1 MLRMLRSDLY
11 RLVRLSQFWVGLAA
25 CAGIALISVSAATV
39 VGSLPSALQG
49 VPRMTGL
56 CMVVPLAS
64 GVCATSLVVSDS
76 RERAVRSLGSV
87 PGCRRWYVPSKYALL
102 VGVSTLYALTVCAIQ
117 LVGLATL
124 GMPFEPFGADAY
136 LLGFAGVV
144 LVSVAWAT
152 VPLLVACSG
161 GSEGLSAVLA
171 LACSTSLADMAA
183 ATFLGAL
190 AVALPAA
197 EPLLRGIDG
206 LLVLSSATLLDDP
219 ATLLSSP
226 SALARAVAVP
236 LLWVAVMLPLAHAV
250 MCRRAL

>member
-161 GSEGLSAVLA
+161 GSEGLSVVLA
-171 LACSTSLADMAA
+171 LTSSTTLADMVVSAL
-183 ATFLGAL
+183 LGAASL
-190 AVALPAA
+190 ALPAA
-197 EPLLRGIDG
+197 EPLLHGIG
-206 LLVLSSATLLDDP
+206 SLLVTHSAALLDDP
-219 ATLLSSP
+219 AALLSDP

-236 LLWVAVMLPLAHAV
+236 LLWVAVMLPLAHAA

>member
-1 MLRMLRSDLY
+1 MLRMLRSDLF
-11 RLVRLSQFWVGLAA
+11 RLVRLPQFWVGLAA
-25 CAGIALISVSAATV
+25 CAGIAAISVSAATA

-64 GVCATSLVVSDS
+64 GICATSLVVSDS
-76 RERAVRSLGSV
+76 RGRAVRSLGSV
-87 PGCRRWYVPSKYALL
+87 PGCRSWYVPSKYVLL
-102 VGVSTLYALTVCAIQ
+102 TGVSALYALTVCTIQ
-117 LVGLATL
+117 LAGLAAL

-136 LLGFAGVV
+136 LLGFAGIV

-161 GSEGLSAVLA
+161 GSEGLSIVLA
-171 LACSTSLADMAA
+171 LAFSTTILDMAT
-183 ATFLGAL
+183 ATLLGTVAM
-190 AVALPAA
+190 ALPST
-197 EPLLRGIDG
+197 EPFLRGIDS
-206 LLVLSSATLLDDP
+206 LLVLHSAAMLDDP
-219 ATLLSSP
+219 AALLSDP

-236 LLWVAVMLPLAHAV
+236 LLWVAAMLPLTHAA

>member
-25 CAGIALISVSAATV
+25 CVGIALISVSAAGV
-39 VGSLPSALQG
+39 VGSLPSALRG

-64 GVCATSLVVSDS
+64 DVCVTSLIVSDS

-102 VGVSTLYALTVCAIQ
+102 TGVSTLYALTVSAIQ
-117 LVGLATL
+117 LAGLATL

-161 GSEGLSAVLA
+161 GSEGLSVVLA
-171 LACSTSLADMAA
+171 LAFSTTFVDIGVG
-183 ATFLGAL
+183 TFLGAVAL
-190 AVALPAA
+190 ALPAA

-219 ATLLSSP
+219 AALLSDP
-226 SALARAVAVP
+226 SALARSVVVP
-236 LLWVAVMLPLAHAV
+236 LLWIAVMLPLAHAA

>member
-25 CAGIALISVSAATV
+25 CAGIAVISVSAATV
-39 VGSLPSALQG
+39 VGSLPSALQS

-64 GVCATSLVVSDS
+64 GICATSLVISDS
-76 RERAVRSLGSV
+76 KGQALRSLGSV
-87 PGCRRWYVPSKYALL
+87 PGCRRWYVLSKYALL
-102 VGVSTLYALTVCAIQ
+102 TGVSTLYALTVCAIQ
-117 LVGLATL
+117 LAGLATL

-136 LLGFAGVV
+136 LLGFIGIV

-152 VPLLVACSG
+152 VPLLVVCSG
-161 GSEGLSAVLA
+161 GSEGLSIVLA
-171 LACSTSLADMAA
+171 LCCSTTLADIVAGIV
-183 ATFLGAL
+183 LGTI

-197 EPLLRGIDG
+197 ESLLRGIDS
-206 LLVLSSATLLDDP
+206 LLVLHSAALLDDP
-219 ATLLSSP
+219 AALLSDP
-226 SALARAVAVP
+226 FALARAVAVP
-236 LLWVAVMLPLAHAV
+236 LLWVAVMLPLAHAA

>member
-161 GSEGLSAVLA
+161 GSEGLSVVLA